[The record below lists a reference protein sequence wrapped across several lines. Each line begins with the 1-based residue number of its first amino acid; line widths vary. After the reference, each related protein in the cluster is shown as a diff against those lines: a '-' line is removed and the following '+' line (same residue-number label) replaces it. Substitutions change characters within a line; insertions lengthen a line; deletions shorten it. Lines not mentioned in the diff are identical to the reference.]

1 MFDQNCK
8 KCKRLADFL
17 CTVKKQH
24 PDYHALP
31 VAPYGAKK
39 AKILIVGL
47 APGMHGAN
55 RTGRP
60 FTGDAAGVLLYATL
74 FKFGLANKPESVSLD
89 DGFRLIKCKIT
100 NAVKCLPP
108 QNKPTGEE
116 VNICNQFL
124 VDEIA
129 EMPKGSV
136 IIALG
141 GVAHNAVLKAQAL
154 KLSSYKF
161 AHAAVHELDAHYLV
175 DSYHCSRYNTQTKRL
190 TEKMFHDVFKRALKL
205 AGI

>member
-1 MFDQNCK
+1 MFEQNCK
-8 KCKRLADFL
+8 KCKRLAKFL
-17 CTVKKQH
+17 SEVKKKH
-24 PDYHALP
+24 PDYHSLP
-31 VAPYGAKK
+31 VGPFGAKK

-60 FTGDAAGVLLYATL
+60 FTGDASGILLYETL
-74 FKFGLANKPESVSLD
+74 FKFGLANKPESISRD
-89 DGFRLIKCKIT
+89 DGFKLKKCKIT

-116 VNICNQFL
+116 VNICNEFL
-124 VDEIA
+124 VDELK

-141 GVAHNAVLKAQAL
+141 GVAHGAVLKAKAL
-154 KLSSYKF
+154 KLSAFKF
-161 AHAAVHELDAHYLV
+161 AHEAVHELDGHYLI

-190 TEKMFHDVFKRALKL
+190 TEKMFQNVFKRAIKIS
-205 AGI
+205 GV

>member
-17 CTVKKQH
+17 CAVKKQH

-60 FTGDAAGVLLYATL
+60 FTGDAAGILLYATL

-89 DGFRLIKCKIT
+89 DGFKLIKCKIT

-129 EMPKGSV
+129 AMPKGSV

-141 GVAHNAVLKAQAL
+141 GVAHSAVLKTQAL
-154 KLSSYKF
+154 KLSQYKF
-161 AHAAVHELDAHYLV
+161 AHAVVHELDQHYLV

-205 AGI
+205 ADI